1 MFMRFVQLRVK
12 EDSINYLNEIYERQI
27 IPVLEKVD
35 GCLYAGL
42 IQSAGR
48 LDECISLTLWESAS
62 AADKYVV
69 GGTYNRL
76 LESVEQ
82 FLSGTSEWKIKLTED
97 QKVEYVPVGE
107 PPTVKAY
114 NVTLAPVARGMTPEN
129 RGELYVRILAVRLK
143 EGSMAEFRTIYEHEI
158 LPALYE
164 TPGCRY
170 AYLTEDV
177 GNPNGAL
184 SLTVWDRKE
193 DAENYEKSGRFGM
206 LVRKMSHLLAGL
218 YQWKMSLGNDTGRK
232 AVTSEDLTSEGYHV
246 VTGRGFV

>member
-1 MFMRFVQLRVK
+1 MFMRFVQLKVK
-12 EDSINYLNEIYERQI
+12 EDSIRGLNEIYEQKI

-62 AADKYVV
+62 AADDYVA
-69 GGTYNRL
+69 GGTYGKL
-76 LESVEQ
+76 LESVEPY
-82 FLSGTSEWKIKLTED
+82 LAGTSEWKVKLTED

-114 NVTLAPVARGMTPEN
+114 NVTLAPVAHGATPESG
-129 RGELYVRILAVRLK
+129 GELYVRILAVRLK
-143 EGSMAEFRTIYEHEI
+143 QGGMQEFKTIYEHEI

-170 AYLTEDV
+170 AYLTEDI
-177 GNPNGAL
+177 GNPESAL

-193 DAENYEKSGRFGM
+193 DAENYEKSGKFGL
-206 LVRKMSHLLAGL
+206 LVRKVSHLLAGL
-218 YQWKMSLGNDTGRK
+218 YQWKMSLGKGSGKT
-232 AVTSEDLTSEGYHV
+232 AVTSEDMTSEGYHV

>member
-1 MFMRFVQLRVK
+1 MFMRFVQLKVK
-12 EDSINYLNEIYERQI
+12 EDSIRNLTGIYEREI
-27 IPVLEKVD
+27 IPALGKVD

-62 AADKYVV
+62 AADDYVA
-69 GGTYNRL
+69 GGTFSKL
-76 LESVEQ
+76 LESIEP
-82 FLSGTSEWKIKLTED
+82 FLAGTSEWKIKLTED

-107 PPTVKAY
+107 APTVKAY
-114 NVTLAPVARGMTPEN
+114 NVTLAHPGPGVAPDGG
-129 RGELYVRILAVRLK
+129 GELYVRILAVRLK
-143 EGSMAEFRTIYEHEI
+143 AGGMPEFRRIYEHEI

-177 GNPNGAL
+177 GNPDNAL
-184 SLTVWDRKE
+184 SLTVWNRRE
-193 DAENYEKSGRFGM
+193 DADNYEKSGKFGL
-206 LVRKMSHLLAGL
+206 LVRKISHLLAGL
-218 YQWKMSLGNDTGRK
+218 YQWKMALGKEPGK
-232 AVTSEDLTSEGYHV
+232 AAVTSEDMTSEGYHI